1 MGRTEGQDAVP
12 MTLGQEF
19 HALETSL
26 MLQLKALR

>member
-19 HALETSL
+19 NAFGN
-26 MLQLKALR
+26 QLDAEIICS